1 MVKPFPPAALE
12 MPEPDL
18 LFQLEIV
25 SLNAPSKFCRA
36 DKMSERDACTQC
48 REPEISLA
56 HPHWGGH
63 SINSHSSGTVSF
75 AALRS
80 CAERTLTRAKRD
92 DKTAF
97 VPSRQR
103 IVLQLLFGS
112 ASASFS
118 TLIGAPSLAPRRA
131 FTACGEVSVSGTQT
145 VFVVFTPATYL
156 SLRALISL
164 LNFASTP

>member
-1 MVKPFPPAALE
+1 MRHRSFAVRTRCANVTCAPNVESQNFVGAS
-12 MPEPDL
+12 
-18 LFQLEIV
+18 
-25 SLNAPSKFCRA
+25 SL
-36 DKMSERDACTQC
+36 
-48 REPEISLA
+48 
-56 HPHWGGH
+56 GGH

-118 TLIGAPSLAPRRA
+118 TLIGALSLAPRRA
-131 FTACGEVSVSGTQT
+131 FAACGEESVSGTQT

-156 SLRALISL
+156 SLRALISF